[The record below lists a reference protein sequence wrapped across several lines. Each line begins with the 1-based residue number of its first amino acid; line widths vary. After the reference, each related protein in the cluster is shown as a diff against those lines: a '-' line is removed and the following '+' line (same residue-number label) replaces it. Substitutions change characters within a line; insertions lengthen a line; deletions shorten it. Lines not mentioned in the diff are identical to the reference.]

1 MSSALVSNFFLLFSL
16 PYCLALLIVVV
27 KIKLVLVVVKIKLV
41 IVIVKIKLVIVRIG
55 FARIALDR
63 NSIVRTGLRNA
74 EKFRYAVGVYVD
86 ARTGEGVAFFVEQ
99 HYYVRSQTFGRSHF
113 LLIHVLLI
121 HFLDDVVLL
130 SHHRTQTDSESC
142 PHKCKSR

>member
-1 MSSALVSNFFLLFSL
+1 
-16 PYCLALLIVVV
+16 LALLIVV
-27 KIKLVLVVVKIKLV
+27 
-41 IVIVKIKLVIVRIG
+41 VKIKLVIVRIG

-63 NSIVRTGLRNA
+63 NSIVRSGFVRTGLRNA

-99 HYYVRSQTFGRSHF
+99 HYYVRSLTFGRSYV
-113 LLIHVLLI
+113 LLSHVLLSHVLLN
-121 HFLDDVVLL
+121 HFLDHVLL